1 MATRGC
7 GKMPHATLARP
18 EREPMPTETV
28 TVLLVGLDDAVA
40 QELGRE
46 DGFTVVR
53 ADLPHGEG
61 APDSIDAVVLELDGS
76 GPLDKVR
83 EVRAVAPSAALV
95 VVTDAEHAADGT
107 IAVHAGAEDHLILG
121 STLPGLLPHTVR
133 HAVGMRRLRRE
144 LATTDEATGVPNLR
158 GFVAIAEH
166 HLRMADRNGSPVVLI
181 FVRLDDHAEILR
193 TVGPAEADALA
204 RDVASVILEAVRRS
218 DVPARISAETFVVL
232 LTGDAAGAEPIVLSR
247 LVEAMAMH
255 DARVDRPHQL
265 GLSVGSA
272 RYEPGSGT
280 DLAEILGSAARGL
293 SPRTGDSL

>member
-1 MATRGC
+1 MRSRATSATWERG
-7 GKMPHATLARP
+7 
-18 EREPMPTETV
+18 PMPTETV

-40 QELGRE
+40 QELSHE

-53 ADLPHGEG
+53 SALPHGQG
-61 APDSIDAVVLELDGS
+61 ASESIDAVVLELDGS

-95 VVTDAEHAADGT
+95 VVTDPEHAADGT
-107 IAVHAGAEDHLILG
+107 VAVHAGAEDHLILG
-121 STLPGLLPHTVR
+121 TTLPGLLPHAIR
-133 HAVGMRRLRRE
+133 HAVGMRLLRRE
-144 LATTDEATGVPNLR
+144 LATTDEATGVPNPR

-181 FVRLDDHAEILR
+181 FVRLGDHAEILR

-293 SPRTGDSL
+293 SPRTGDTP

>member
-1 MATRGC
+1 
-7 GKMPHATLARP
+7 MPG
-18 EREPMPTETV
+18 EVV
-28 TVLLVGLDDAVA
+28 TVLLVGLNDAVA
-40 QELGRE
+40 DELAHE

-53 ADLPHGEG
+53 SALPHREG
-61 APDSIDAVVLELDGS
+61 ASDAIDAVVLELDGS
-76 GPLDKVR
+76 GPLDRVR

-95 VVTDAEHAADGT
+95 VVTDTEHAADGT
-107 IAVHAGAEDHLILG
+107 VAVHAGAEDHLILG
-121 STLPGLLPHTVR
+121 ATLPGLLPHAIR

-166 HLRMADRNGSPVVLI
+166 HLRMADRSGAPVVLI

-193 TVGPAEADALA
+193 TIGPTEADALA
-204 RDVASVILEAVRRS
+204 RDVSGVILDAVRRS
-218 DVPARISAETFVVL
+218 DVPARISADTFVVL

-247 LVEAMAMH
+247 LVEAMAIH

-293 SPRTGDSL
+293 SPRAADTA

>member
-1 MATRGC
+1 
-7 GKMPHATLARP
+7 
-18 EREPMPTETV
+18 MPTETV

-40 QELGRE
+40 EELGHE
-46 DGFTVVR
+46 DGFTVLR
-53 ADLPHGEG
+53 SALPHDAAASE
-61 APDSIDAVVLELDGS
+61 SIDAVVLVLDGA

-107 IAVHAGAEDHLILG
+107 VAVHAGAEDHLILG
-121 STLPGLLPHTVR
+121 ASLPGLLPHAVR

-144 LATTDEATGVPNLR
+144 LATSDEATGVPNLR

-166 HLRMADRNGSPVVLI
+166 HLRMADRSGAPVVLI
-181 FVRLDDHAEILR
+181 FVRVDDHAEILR
-193 TVGPAEADALA
+193 TAGPAEADALA

-218 DVPARISAETFVVL
+218 DVPARISADTFVVL

-247 LVEAMAMH
+247 LVEAMAVH
-255 DARVDRPHQL
+255 DARVDRTQRL

-293 SPRTGDSL
+293 APGPADPA